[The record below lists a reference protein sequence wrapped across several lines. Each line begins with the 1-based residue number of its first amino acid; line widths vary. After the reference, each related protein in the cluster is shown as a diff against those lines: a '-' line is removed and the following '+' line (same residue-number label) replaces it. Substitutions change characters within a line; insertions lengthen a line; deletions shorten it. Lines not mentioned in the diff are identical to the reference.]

1 MKTKKMILSIVFSIL
16 ILIISQI
23 LAVLIAEALL
33 KVKVPEF
40 ACNIICGILYIL
52 FTYYLIKLLCKKYL
66 NDELGNYYITKF
78 KLESKWVVV
87 AIFLPVIVTVCFF
100 LFNGTFEQNAMDLNS
115 KLSILSRG
123 IFFTGLGAGITEEMV
138 FRGIMLNVV
147 EKKFN
152 KKVAII
158 IPSLLFGIAHLIGI
172 NFSLLNW
179 ALVIIAGTMAAI
191 MLALIT
197 YESKSIWNSAIV
209 HAVWNF
215 VIIGGV
221 ISVGTELNHYSLYS
235 YILESKSFAL
245 TGGEFGI
252 EASII
257 AVSGY
262 CLVSLLILLAN
273 RKKSKDR
280 LYEI

>member
-147 EKKFN
+147 EKN
-152 KKVAII
+152 LIKKLQ
-158 IPSLLFGIAHLIGI
+158 SLYLLFC
-172 NFSLLNW
+172 
-179 ALVIIAGTMAAI
+179 
-191 MLALIT
+191 
-197 YESKSIWNSAIV
+197 
-209 HAVWNF
+209 
-215 VIIGGV
+215 
-221 ISVGTELNHYSLYS
+221 SVLH
-235 YILESKSFAL
+235 
-245 TGGEFGI
+245 
-252 EASII
+252 
-257 AVSGY
+257 
-262 CLVSLLILLAN
+262 ILLG
-273 RKKSKDR
+273 SI
-280 LYEI
+280 LVC